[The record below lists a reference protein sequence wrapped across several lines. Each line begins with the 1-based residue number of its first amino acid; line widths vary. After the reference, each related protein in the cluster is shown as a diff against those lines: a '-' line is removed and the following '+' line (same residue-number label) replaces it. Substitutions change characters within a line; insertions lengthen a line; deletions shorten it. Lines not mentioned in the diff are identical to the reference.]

1 MGLTESVIKGL
12 AFAGSNKR
20 YGDGRSLFLVVT
32 RSGKY
37 WDLYYRVAGKQKS
50 LRLGAHPKISLREA
64 RRLAE
69 DARTLLAEG
78 KDPAVEKRIAKVSQ
92 EIQHLTIFRDL
103 SDRWLEMKKPH
114 WSEKHYQ
121 DQIGKLNLNI
131 LPTLGDLPVTKINAT
146 IVLALIDKIAKR
158 GASETAKRTLT
169 IISSV
174 LDLGVAMGQIQHNP
188 AHPLKR
194 IGVIKA
200 KRVEH
205 YPTLDWGQLP
215 EFLRDLSL
223 NQISATET
231 SLNAILLCLHTAC
244 RPGEAFEGLWAEVD
258 LANGIWTIPA
268 DRMKSQIEHM
278 IPLSS
283 QVITLLKRQQEIS
296 CNDFI
301 FSSVRNDT
309 GRITN
314 NTMNMVLKRL
324 GYQITPHGFR
334 SFFLQNVQEKL
345 GFSFD
350 LADRQLAHLP
360 KGKVRQAYDRG
371 NFLDQRKSMMQAWSD
386 LIDRTSVDSC
396 ENPVVNLAAVPHGDL
411 V

>member
-12 AFAGSNKR
+12 AFAGANKR

-146 IVLALIDKIAKR
+146 IVLSLIDKIAKR
-158 GASETAKRTLT
+158 GASETA
-169 IISSV
+169 
-174 LDLGVAMGQIQHNP
+174 
-188 AHPLKR
+188 
-194 IGVIKA
+194 
-200 KRVEH
+200 
-205 YPTLDWGQLP
+205 
-215 EFLRDLSL
+215 
-223 NQISATET
+223 
-231 SLNAILLCLHTAC
+231 
-244 RPGEAFEGLWAEVD
+244 
-258 LANGIWTIPA
+258 
-268 DRMKSQIEHM
+268 
-278 IPLSS
+278 
-283 QVITLLKRQQEIS
+283 
-296 CNDFI
+296 
-301 FSSVRNDT
+301 
-309 GRITN
+309 
-314 NTMNMVLKRL
+314 
-324 GYQITPHGFR
+324 
-334 SFFLQNVQEKL
+334 
-345 GFSFD
+345 
-350 LADRQLAHLP
+350 
-360 KGKVRQAYDRG
+360 
-371 NFLDQRKSMMQAWSD
+371 
-386 LIDRTSVDSC
+386 
-396 ENPVVNLAAVPHGDL
+396 
-411 V
+411 